1 MDELSE
7 KLIETALKETIQP
20 IYKDT
25 ISPVLQEIGSF
36 TQDAVK
42 TIRLLTAPIQ
52 YGAHLQDR
60 LVRHLEKSLKNIP
73 QEKLVKPHDSIQI
86 PILEQLKN
94 YQNEEHYDEVI
105 IAKMFQNLLSSAY
118 NKDTSKLVHPRFSKI
133 ISDLSPDEAF
143 LFHYMAENKTWCS
156 NFDILKKHLKEIHN
170 KTYISMY
177 FNNLEQLGLIKI
189 YNYTDKNSSTT
200 SNNYT
205 PHRGIIVEYNKIY
218 EVTDFGLLFYDIIN
232 IKE

>member
-1 MDELSE
+1 LDELSE
-7 KLIETALKETIQP
+7 KLIETAVKETIQP
-20 IYKDT
+20 IYKDA
-25 ISPVLQEIGSF
+25 ISPTLQEIGSF
-36 TQDAVK
+36 TQDALK

-52 YGAHLQDR
+52 YCAHLQDR
-60 LVRHLEKSLKNIP
+60 LVQHLEKSLKNIP
-73 QEKLVKPHDSIQI
+73 KEKLVKPHDSIQI

-94 YQNEEHYDEVI
+94 YQNEEQYDEVI

-133 ISDLSPDEAF
+133 ISDLSPDEAL
-143 LFHYMAENKTWCS
+143 LFHHMAEKIIFCS
-156 NFDILKKHLKEIHN
+156 DFDILKKSLKEIHN

-177 FNNLEQLGLIKI
+177 FNNLKQLGLIKI
-189 YNYTDKNSSTT
+189 HNYTDKNSFTT
-200 SNNYT
+200 SNKYT
-205 PHRGIIVEYNKIY
+205 YHRGITVENDKIY